1 MREVSVPQERDRLL
15 ISKDIFRAY
24 DIRGK
29 YPEEINSTVFNQI
42 GLALGTKIISKNSD
56 PVIICRDG
64 RTSSKELADSLVEA
78 LIKCGIEVIDIGT
91 LPTPLMNFSL
101 HKSKIKNGLMITG
114 SHNPKNYNGVKMVV
128 DNLTIYGEHI
138 EELYDIIEKRDYIK
152 SNNKGSY
159 LQDKTIADDY
169 IKYVSENI
177 EIKTNLKVVVDCGNG
192 ITGPLINNICKSF
205 DLNHK
210 IINETVDGTF
220 PSHPPDPT
228 NPENLHQIRE
238 ALRESKA
245 DLGVAFDGD
254 GDRMIL
260 IKNDGEII
268 WPDQLMIIFSTQIL
282 KSKKGKIV
290 YDIKCSK
297 YLNDSILENGG
308 EPIISRTGHSFIK
321 KSMKE
326 NNAILGGEMSG
337 HIFFNDKWFGFDD
350 GVYAFL
356 RIMELLRDK
365 KDYDKIFNNL
375 PQSVTTPEIAIQFKE
390 NNHFTFM
397 DKFVKLAVFDDCQTI
412 DIDGLKVIYDDCWG
426 LIRCS
431 NTTSCVVLRFEADDE
446 NSMNRIKSK
455 FRDAMLKIDKDLE
468 IPF

>member
-1 MREVSVPQERDRLL
+1 
-15 ISKDIFRAY
+15 
-24 DIRGK
+24 
-29 YPEEINSTVFNQI
+29 
-42 GLALGTKIISKNSD
+42 
-56 PVIICRDG
+56 
-64 RTSSKELADSLVEA
+64 
-78 LIKCGIEVIDIGT
+78 
-91 LPTPLMNFSL
+91 
-101 HKSKIKNGLMITG
+101 MITG

-138 EELYDIIEKRDYIK
+138 EELYDIIKKRDFIK
-152 SNNKGSY
+152 SNKKGSY

-169 IKYVSENI
+169 IEYVSENI

-192 ITGPLINNICKSF
+192 ITGPLVNDICKSF
-205 DLNHK
+205 NLNHK
-210 IINETVDGTF
+210 IINQTVDGTF
-220 PSHPPDPT
+220 PNHPPDPT

-238 ALRESKA
+238 ALHKNKA

-282 KSKKGKIV
+282 KSEKGKIV

-297 YLNDSILENGG
+297 HLNDSILENGG

-321 KSMKE
+321 KSMRE

-356 RIMELLRDK
+356 RIMELLPDK
-365 KDYDKIFNNL
+365 KNYDKIFSSL
-375 PQSVTTPEIAIQFKE
+375 PQSVTTPEIAIEFKE

-397 DKFVKLAVFDDCQTI
+397 NKFVKLAEFDDSKKI
-412 DIDGLKVIYDDCWG
+412 DIDGLKVIYDDGWG

-431 NTTSCVVLRFEADDE
+431 NTTSCIVLRFEADNK
-446 NSMNRIKSK
+446 NSMNRIQSM
-455 FRDAMLKIDKDLE
+455 FRDAMLKIDKNLE

>member
-56 PVIICRDG
+56 PVIVCRDG

-192 ITGPLINNICKSF
+192 ITGPLVNNICKSF
-205 DLNHK
+205 NLNHK

-220 PSHPPDPT
+220 PNHPPDPT

-238 ALRESKA
+238 ALNESKA

-297 YLNDSILENGG
+297 HLNDMNG
-308 EPIISRTGHSFIK
+308 
-321 KSMKE
+321 
-326 NNAILGGEMSG
+326 AI
-337 HIFFNDKWFGFDD
+337 
-350 GVYAFL
+350 A
-356 RIMELLRDK
+356 
-365 KDYDKIFNNL
+365 
-375 PQSVTTPEIAIQFKE
+375 
-390 NNHFTFM
+390 
-397 DKFVKLAVFDDCQTI
+397 
-412 DIDGLKVIYDDCWG
+412 
-426 LIRCS
+426 
-431 NTTSCVVLRFEADDE
+431 
-446 NSMNRIKSK
+446 
-455 FRDAMLKIDKDLE
+455 
-468 IPF
+468 

>member
-282 KSKKGKIV
+282 KSQKGKIV

-297 YLNDSILENGG
+297 HLNDSILENGG